1 MNLRKYLKESCKY
14 MLRSYP
20 IIRPYVKEVEG
31 LFTMSQEE
39 LNKRN
44 EQRFW
49 KFLVRLMI
57 NHRFIINYIQKQE

>member
-1 MNLRKYLKESCKY
+1 

-44 EQRFW
+44 EQRFLEIFS
-49 KFLVRLMI
+49 KAYDKSPFYHKEVI
-57 NHRFIINYIQKQE
+57 